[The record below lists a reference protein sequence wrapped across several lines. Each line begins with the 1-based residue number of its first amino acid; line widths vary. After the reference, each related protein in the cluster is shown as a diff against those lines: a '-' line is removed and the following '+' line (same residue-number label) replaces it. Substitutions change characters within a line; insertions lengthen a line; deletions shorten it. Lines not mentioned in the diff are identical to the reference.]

1 MSNVC
6 AIAQGSLAIHLGLA
20 GLHVEQPE
28 SGETVESILDAMLN
42 DPENYVLII
51 VQEVYRRDFSEWFLE
66 RLKRHKGRPLVVFCP
81 DYSDDTIDPHSYVTT
96 ILKPV
101 LGFELRLE

>member
-6 AIAQGSLAIHLGLA
+6 AIAQGPLAIHLGLA
-20 GLHVEQPE
+20 GLRVEQPV
-28 SGETVESILDAMLN
+28 SSETAEAMLDAMLN
-42 DPENYVLII
+42 DPDAYMLII
-51 VQEVYRRDFSEWFLE
+51 VQEIYRRDFSEWFLE

-81 DYSDDTIDPHSYVTT
+81 DYSDSTIDPGNYVTA